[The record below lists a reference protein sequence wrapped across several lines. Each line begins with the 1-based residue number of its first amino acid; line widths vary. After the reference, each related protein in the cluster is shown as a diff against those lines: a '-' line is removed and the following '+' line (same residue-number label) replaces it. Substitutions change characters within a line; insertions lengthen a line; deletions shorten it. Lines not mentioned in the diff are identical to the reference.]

1 MRSDVTGSKFR
12 QGEKE
17 MSPDFYRSNWFW
29 VIGIAVGLG
38 GLCLLHLLR
47 VGQVRA
53 DMERRSAEKERIA
66 QDLLDA
72 LLQDV
77 LGLILKIH
85 TVVAQLPHDQPA
97 RQTLGEILDHAD
109 RVLAESSDRIRSLLP
124 TEPFNDLPAALIRV
138 AQEAAPDGRAS
149 LTVVVKGRVRELHFK
164 VLEGTFSIGREALI
178 NSLRHAQAL
187 HVEVEIAY
195 HPKQFCLRVRDDGR
209 GIDPE
214 VLQQGGRPDHW
225 GLQGMRERA
234 QTMGAQLRLR
244 SRPEGG
250 TEVELMVPGT
260 TAYRSASG

>member
-1 MRSDVTGSKFR
+1 
-12 QGEKE
+12 

-38 GLCLLHLLR
+38 GLCLFHLLR
-47 VGQVRA
+47 VSQVRA
-53 DMERRSAEKERIA
+53 NMEGRLAEKDQIA

-85 TVVAQLPHDQPA
+85 AGVEQIPSQEPA

-109 RVLAESSDRIRSLLP
+109 RILSEGSDRVRTLLG
-124 TEPFNDLPAALIRV
+124 TEPFNDLPAAFNRV
-138 AQEAAPDGRAS
+138 AQAAAPDGRAS
-149 LTVVVKGRVRELHFK
+149 LKVVVKGSVRDLHARI
-164 VLEGTFSIGREALI
+164 LEGAFSIGREALI
-178 NSLRHAQAL
+178 NALRHSGGL

-209 GIDPE
+209 GIDPA

-234 QTMGAQLRLR
+234 QTMDAQLRLW
-244 SRPEGG
+244 SRPEAG
-250 TEVELMVPGT
+250 TEVELTVPGT
-260 TAYRSASG
+260 TAYRSVSS

>member
-1 MRSDVTGSKFR
+1 
-12 QGEKE
+12 
-17 MSPDFYRSNWFW
+17 MSPASYQSSWFW
-29 VIGIAVGLG
+29 VIGISVGLG

-47 VGQVRA
+47 VSRMRA
-53 DMERRSAEKERIA
+53 DMEGRMAEKDRIA

-85 TVVAQLPHDQPA
+85 AGVAQIPSQEPV

-109 RVLAESSDRIRSLLP
+109 RVLAESSDRVRTLLR
-124 TEPFNDLPAALIRV
+124 TESFNDLPAALTRV

-164 VLEGTFSIGREALI
+164 VLEGAFSIGREALI

-187 HVEVEIAY
+187 HVKVEIAY

>member
-1 MRSDVTGSKFR
+1 MFR
-12 QGEKE
+12 EGEKE
-17 MSPDFYRSNWFW
+17 MSPNFYQSNWFW
-29 VIGIAVGLG
+29 VVGIALGLG

-47 VGQVRA
+47 VSQVRT
-53 DMERRSAEKERIA
+53 DMEGRLAEKDRIA

-85 TVVAQLPHDQPA
+85 AGVAQIPSQEPA

-109 RVLAESSDRIRSLLP
+109 RVLAESSDRVRTLLR
-124 TEPFNDLPAALIRV
+124 TEPINDLPAALIRV
-138 AQEAAPDGRAS
+138 AQEAAPDGRAR
-149 LTVVVKGRVRELHFK
+149 LTVVVKGRVRELHST

-178 NSLRHAQAL
+178 NALRHAQAL
-187 HVEVEIAY
+187 HVELEIAY
-195 HPKQFCLRVRDDGR
+195 HPKQFCLRVRDNGH

-214 VLQQGGRPDHW
+214 VLKQGGRPDHW

-234 QTMGAQLRLR
+234 QTMGAQLRLW
-244 SRPEGG
+244 SRPESG